1 MLDLLYTLRAADG
14 SAGDDTAKCAWQ
26 DIPGRVKLDSE
37 NREVALTASYKHLLR
52 QLQEGAPAVIQTCEE
67 LAAAVAA
74 DDRAGHTDAARDAR
88 VAGGWL
94 RRLARRDF
102 ASTTWDSDYSRLNGF
117 WACLRDARVGLE
129 TAMRGDDD
137 DDDDGDG
144 DTNGRH
150 DRPLATVARYV
161 HDLAQL
167 QPEIDRIERSRT
179 TLAQRVC
186 RGLHAT
192 MAALR
197 MGAVEDC
204 DDFWNESAVG
214 SSTR

>member
-14 SAGDDTAKCAWQ
+14 SAGDNTAKCAWQ
-26 DIPGRVKLDSE
+26 DMPGRVKLDSE

-52 QLQEGAPAVIQTCEE
+52 RLQEGAPAVIQTCEE
-67 LAAAVAA
+67 LAA
-74 DDRAGHTDAARDAR
+74 DDRAGHADAARDAR

-129 TAMRGDDD
+129 TAVRG

-144 DTNGRH
+144 DANGRH

-161 HDLAQL
+161 DDLAQL

-186 RGLHAT
+186 RRLHAT

-204 DDFWNESAVG
+204 DDFWNESSVG
-214 SSTR
+214 SSTK